1 MTEIET
7 VTPTGTVPVTMRSL
21 LEAGV
26 HFGHRARRWNPKMR
40 PYIFTERNGI
50 HIIDLSQTMA
60 ACQSAFDA
68 IRDITASGGIVLFV
82 GTKRQAQETVASEAQ
97 RAGMPYVTTRWLGG
111 TLTNFQ
117 TIRRRI
123 KYLRSQ
129 EARRTRGELELVTK
143 KEALDI
149 EREIE
154 KLNRR
159 LGGIKEMDILP
170 DALFVVDV
178 RREHIA
184 VKEAKLLG
192 IPVIAMVDTN
202 CNPDDISTVIPSNDD
217 AIRAIKLVVAAMAE
231 GAVEGKSMRE
241 SAYIEEQA
249 EESERQRIDT
259 SRRVFSPDDDDF
271 STIEFDEEEDRDADE
286 DSDDDDD
293 DAKSKG
299 KPRR

>member
-1 MTEIET
+1 MTET
-7 VTPTGTVPVTMRSL
+7 VTATTNGTVPVTMRSL

-26 HFGHRARRWNPKMR
+26 HFGHRTRRWNPRMR

-50 HIIDLSQTMA
+50 HIIDLSQTLA
-60 ACQSAFDA
+60 ACQKAFEA
-68 IRDITASGGIVLFV
+68 IRNITGTGGVVLFV
-82 GTKRQAQETVASEAQ
+82 GTKRQAQETVALEAQ

-159 LGGIKEMDILP
+159 LGGIKEMDVLP

-217 AIRAIKLVVAAMAE
+217 AIRAIKLVVNAMAE
-231 GAVEGKSMRE
+231 GAVEGKSLRE

-259 SRRVFSPDDDDF
+259 SRRVFTPDDDF
-271 STIEFDEEEDRDADE
+271 SGIEFEEEEDRDAVAVEEEDE
-286 DSDDDDD
+286 DG
-293 DAKSKG
+293 KPKG
-299 KPRR
+299 KPRRR

>member
-1 MTEIET
+1 MTET
-7 VTPTGTVPVTMRSL
+7 VTATTNGTVPVTMRSL

-26 HFGHRARRWNPKMR
+26 HFGHRTRRWNPKMR

-50 HIIDLSQTMA
+50 HIIDLSQTLA
-60 ACQSAFDA
+60 ACQKAFEA
-68 IRDITASGGIVLFV
+68 IRNITGTGGVVLFV
-82 GTKRQAQETVASEAQ
+82 GTKRQAQETVALEAQ

-159 LGGIKEMDILP
+159 LGGIKEMDVLP

-217 AIRAIKLVVAAMAE
+217 AIRAIKLVVNAMAE
-231 GAVEGKSMRE
+231 GAVEGKSLRE

-249 EESERQRIDT
+249 EESERQKIDT
-259 SRRVFSPDDDDF
+259 SRRVFTPDDDF
-271 STIEFDEEEDRDADE
+271 SGIEFDEEEDRDAVAVDDE
-286 DSDDDDD
+286 DEDG
-293 DAKSKG
+293 KPTG
-299 KPRR
+299 KPRRR

>member
-1 MTEIET
+1 MTET
-7 VTPTGTVPVTMRSL
+7 TTATTNGTVPVTMRSL

-26 HFGHRARRWNPKMR
+26 HFGHRTRRWNPKMR

-50 HIIDLSQTMA
+50 HIIDLSQTLA
-60 ACQSAFDA
+60 ACQKAFEA
-68 IRDITASGGIVLFV
+68 IRNITGTGGVVLFV
-82 GTKRQAQETVASEAQ
+82 GTKRQAQETVALEAQ

-159 LGGIKEMDILP
+159 LGGIKEMDVLP

-217 AIRAIKLVVAAMAE
+217 AIRAIKLVVNAMAE
-231 GAVEGKSMRE
+231 GAVEGKSLRE

-249 EESERQRIDT
+249 EESERQQIDT
-259 SRRVFSPDDDDF
+259 TRRVFTPDDDF
-271 STIEFDEEEDRDADE
+271 SGIEFDDEEDRDAVAVDDE
-286 DSDDDDD
+286 DEDGKPK
-293 DAKSKG
+293 A
-299 KPRR
+299 KPRRR

>member
-1 MTEIET
+1 
-7 VTPTGTVPVTMRSL
+7 
-21 LEAGV
+21 
-26 HFGHRARRWNPKMR
+26 MR

-50 HIIDLSQTMA
+50 HIIDLSQTLA
-60 ACQSAFDA
+60 GCQKAFET
-68 IRDITASGGIVLFV
+68 IRNITGSGGVVLFV
-82 GTKRQAQETVASEAQ
+82 GTKRQAQETVAAEAQ

-159 LGGIKEMDILP
+159 LGGIKEMDVLP

-217 AIRAIKLVVAAMAE
+217 AIRAIKLVVNAMAE
-231 GAVEGKSMRE
+231 GAVEGKSLRE

-249 EESERQRIDT
+249 EESERQQIDT
-259 SRRVFSPDDDDF
+259 SRRVFTPDDDF
-271 STIEFDEEEDRDADE
+271 SGIEFDEEEERDSDNGDE
-286 DSDDDDD
+286 DDDD
-293 DAKSKG
+293 KPKG
-299 KPRR
+299 KGRRR

>member
-1 MTEIET
+1 MTET
-7 VTPTGTVPVTMRSL
+7 VTANTTGTVPVTMRSL

-26 HFGHRARRWNPKMR
+26 HFGHRTRRWNPKMR

-60 ACQSAFDA
+60 ACQKAFEA
-68 IRDITASGGIVLFV
+68 IRNITGTGGVVLFV
-82 GTKRQAQETVASEAQ
+82 GTKRQAQETVALEAQ

-159 LGGIKEMDILP
+159 LGGIKEMDVLP

-217 AIRAIKLVVAAMAE
+217 AIRAIKLVVNAMAE
-231 GAVEGKSMRE
+231 GAVEGKSLRE

-259 SRRVFSPDDDDF
+259 SRRVFTPDDDF
-271 STIEFDEEEDRDADE
+271 SGIEFDEEEDRDAVAVEDE
-286 DSDDDDD
+286 DEDG
-293 DAKSKG
+293 KPTG
-299 KPRR
+299 KPRRR

>member
-1 MTEIET
+1 MTET
-7 VTPTGTVPVTMRSL
+7 VTANTTGTVPVTMRSL

-26 HFGHRARRWNPKMR
+26 HFGHRTRRWNPKMR

-50 HIIDLSQTMA
+50 HIIDLSQTLA
-60 ACQSAFDA
+60 ACQKAFEA
-68 IRDITASGGIVLFV
+68 IRNITGTGGVVLFV
-82 GTKRQAQETVASEAQ
+82 GTKRQAQETVALEAQ

-159 LGGIKEMDILP
+159 LGGIKEMDVLP

-217 AIRAIKLVVAAMAE
+217 AIRAIKLVVNAMAE
-231 GAVEGKSMRE
+231 GAVEGKSLRE

-249 EESERQRIDT
+249 EESERQQIDT
-259 SRRVFSPDDDDF
+259 TRRVFTPDDDF
-271 STIEFDEEEDRDADE
+271 SGIEFDDEEDRDAVDSEDE
-286 DSDDDDD
+286 DED
-293 DAKSKG
+293 G
-299 KPRR
+299 KPTGLPRRR

>member
-1 MTEIET
+1 MTET
-7 VTPTGTVPVTMRSL
+7 TTAASNGTVPVTMRSL

-26 HFGHRARRWNPKMR
+26 HFGHRTRRWNPKMR

-50 HIIDLSQTMA
+50 HIIDLSQTLA
-60 ACQSAFDA
+60 GCQKAFET
-68 IRDITASGGIVLFV
+68 IRNITGSGGVVLFV
-82 GTKRQAQETVASEAQ
+82 GTKRQAQETVAAEAQ

-159 LGGIKEMDILP
+159 LGGIKEMDVLP

-217 AIRAIKLVVAAMAE
+217 AIRAIKLVVNAMAE
-231 GAVEGKSMRE
+231 GAVEGKSLRE

-249 EESERQRIDT
+249 EESERQQIDT
-259 SRRVFSPDDDDF
+259 SRRVFTPDDDF
-271 STIEFDEEEDRDADE
+271 SGIEFDEEEERDSDNGDE
-286 DSDDDDD
+286 DDDD
-293 DAKSKG
+293 KPKG
-299 KPRR
+299 KGRRR